1 MLEYKKQN
9 TRNYFRN
16 KRKNNHKK
24 KKINKTI

>member
-1 MLEYKKQN
+1 MLKYKKQN

-16 KRKNNHKK
+16 KRKSNHKK